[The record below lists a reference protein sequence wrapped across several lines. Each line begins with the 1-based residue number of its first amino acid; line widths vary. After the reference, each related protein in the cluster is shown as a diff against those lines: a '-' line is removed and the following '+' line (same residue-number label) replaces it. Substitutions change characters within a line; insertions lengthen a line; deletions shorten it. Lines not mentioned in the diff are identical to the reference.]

1 MTENERLKYLHKQ
14 LILNNSEYLI
24 KLKEAISKELNARN
38 ELIKDKNIINLNN
51 NNLKIN
57 LIQQNNE
64 EENNLIIKNNE
75 LSLIEANNYYEEE
88 DDDDDS
94 YTKDNWP
101 ISKEEENEII
111 PWRNK
116 FNKELFNLNNWN
128 CNRKQIIISFKQY
141 KNLIEKIKK
150 YENNIINSN
159 LSFPCSSSS
168 LFNNNFTKKFLLKY
182 KIVKIGL
189 IEMLIE
195 KKDSKRFIIYYEKYL
210 IHGRSMSMYSCKQ
223 WNKNEKKLYTLL
235 INNPNKEK
243 KIEYKRFFNFFEKTI
258 GCRYCPYKKI
268 IKENIKVT
276 NALRS
281 HLKKYHLNI
290 LKQAR
295 INDSLK
301 LEERN

>member
-57 LIQQNNE
+57 LIQKNNK

-75 LSLIEANNYYEEE
+75 VSLIEANNYYEED

-128 CNRKQIIISFKQY
+128 CNRKQIIISYKQY

-159 LSFPCSSSS
+159 LSLPCSSSSSS
-168 LFNNNFTKKFLLKY
+168 LFNNNFTKKLLLKY

-195 KKDSKRFIIYYEKYL
+195 KKDSKRFIIYYEKIFDVLYK
-210 IHGRSMSMYSCKQ
+210 IHMDTRHGRSMSMYS
-223 WNKNEKKLYTLL
+223 L
-235 INNPNKEK
+235 IKSK